1 MRIYLFFCLFLSSL
15 SVGAQGILPFNNP
28 DLPVEERVEDL
39 VRRLTLHEKVLLMC
53 DYSSSVPR
61 LGIKQYNWWNEAL
74 HGVGRAGLATVFPQA
89 IGMAAT
95 FDDCAV
101 KQVFECVSDEARAK
115 YHHSENKDGS
125 ERYQG
130 LTFWTPNVNIFRDP
144 RWGRG
149 QETYGEDPYLTS
161 RMGLAVVR
169 GLQGP
174 PESKYDKLH
183 ACAKHYALH
192 SGPEWNRHRFD
203 VENISPRDLWETYL
217 PAFKALVQQGG
228 VKEVMCAYNR
238 FEGEPCCGSNRLL
251 YNILREEWGFDGLVV
266 SDCGAIS
273 DFYLKG
279 HHETHSTKES
289 AVAAAVKAGTDLDC
303 GVDYQSLEKAVEE
316 GIITE
321 KQIDV
326 SLSRLLKARFEL
338 GLMDE
343 EHLVSWSDIPYTVV
357 DSEKHRAK
365 ALEIA
370 RKSMTLLKNKNGTL
384 PLSKHCGKIAVIGP
398 NANDSIMMWGN
409 YNGFPSH
416 TVTILE
422 GITHKLVGGQVI
434 YDKGCELTTG
444 DTFVSLFNR
453 CSWEGKIGF
462 KASYWNQ
469 LEFAGKEV
477 TETLV
482 GSPFNFHTGGATVF
496 APGVNLNNFTAC
508 YQSIFCPE
516 EDRKVTFNINGDD
529 GYRLFVNGKKVI
541 DYWGQHGAESRS
553 YTLDAHAGM
562 KYDIR
567 IEYMQA
573 GGEGILQFDLG
584 YTKHFNP
591 NEIAATVSDAEAI
604 VFVGGIS
611 PKVEGEELPVSFPG
625 FRGGDRTVIE
635 LPQVQRDLLQE
646 LYKTGKPIILILC
659 SGSAIGLS
667 AEVDLADAIIQAWY
681 PGQAGGTAV
690 ADVLF
695 GDYNPAGRLPVTFYK
710 ATEQLPDFEDYNM
723 QGRTYRYFKGEA
735 LFPFGYGLSYTS
747 FEIGKA
753 QLSKK
758 RIHAN
763 ESVNLDLWIKNT
775 GERDGEEVIQVYIRK
790 NKGSYQ
796 KLDRELAEV
805 TSKGIQLYC
814 REILKKGNNYDIC
827 AVYETGSTGI
837 YSFSYNDEFIVNEY
851 WHERNFSDRDEKNL
865 YINGVR

>member
-1 MRIYLFFCLFLSSL
+1 M
-15 SVGAQGILPFNNP
+15 
-28 DLPVEERVEDL
+28 
-39 VRRLTLHEKVLLMC
+39 
-53 DYSSSVPR
+53 
-61 LGIKQYNWWNEAL
+61 
-74 HGVGRAGLATVFPQA
+74 
-89 IGMAAT
+89 
-95 FDDCAV
+95 
-101 KQVFECVSDEARAK
+101 
-115 YHHSENKDGS
+115 
-125 ERYQG
+125 
-130 LTFWTPNVNIFRDP
+130 TFWTPNVNIFRDP

-174 PESKYDKLH
+174 SESKYDKLH

-384 PLSKHCGKIAVIGP
+384 PLSKYCGKIAVIGP

-453 CSWEGKIGF
+453 CSWKGKIGF

-469 LEFAGKEV
+469 LEFSGKEV

-496 APGVNLNNFTAC
+496 APDVNLNNFTAC

-529 GYRLFVNGKKVI
+529 GYRVFVNGKKVI
-541 DYWGQHGAESRS
+541 DNWGQHGAEARS
-553 YTLDAHAGM
+553 YILDAHAGM

-646 LYKTGKPIILILC
+646 LYKTGKPVILILC

-710 ATEQLPDFEDYNM
+710 TTEQLPDFEDYNM

-790 NKGSYQ
+790 LKDKEGPLKTLRAFKRVHVKSGEKKQISIHLPNDSFEFFDPEFNVMRVMAGEY
-796 KLDRELAEV
+796 EV
-805 TSKGIQLYC
+805 LYGTSSEGKD
-814 REILKKGNNYDIC
+814 LKKI
-827 AVYETGSTGI
+827 
-837 YSFSYNDEFIVNEY
+837 
-851 WHERNFSDRDEKNL
+851 K
-865 YINGVR
+865 VRIQ

>member
-1 MRIYLFFCLFLSSL
+1 M
-15 SVGAQGILPFNNP
+15 
-28 DLPVEERVEDL
+28 
-39 VRRLTLHEKVLLMC
+39 
-53 DYSSSVPR
+53 
-61 LGIKQYNWWNEAL
+61 
-74 HGVGRAGLATVFPQA
+74 
-89 IGMAAT
+89 
-95 FDDCAV
+95 
-101 KQVFECVSDEARAK
+101 
-115 YHHSENKDGS
+115 
-125 ERYQG
+125 
-130 LTFWTPNVNIFRDP
+130 
-144 RWGRG
+144 
-149 QETYGEDPYLTS
+149 
-161 RMGLAVVR
+161 
-169 GLQGP
+169 
-174 PESKYDKLH
+174 
-183 ACAKHYALH
+183 
-192 SGPEWNRHRFD
+192 
-203 VENISPRDLWETYL
+203 
-217 PAFKALVQQGG
+217 
-228 VKEVMCAYNR
+228 
-238 FEGEPCCGSNRLL
+238 
-251 YNILREEWGFDGLVV
+251 
-266 SDCGAIS
+266 
-273 DFYLKG
+273 
-279 HHETHSTKES
+279 
-289 AVAAAVKAGTDLDC
+289 
-303 GVDYQSLEKAVEE
+303 
-316 GIITE
+316 
-321 KQIDV
+321 
-326 SLSRLLKARFEL
+326 

-357 DSEKHRAK
+357 DSEKHRMK

-384 PLSKHCGKIAVIGP
+384 PLSKYCGKIAVIGP

-453 CSWEGKIGF
+453 CSWKGKIGF

-496 APGVNLNNFTAC
+496 APDVNLNNFTAC

-529 GYRLFVNGKKVI
+529 GYRVFVNGKKVI
-541 DYWGQHGAESRS
+541 DNWGQHGAEARS
-553 YTLDAHAGM
+553 YILDAHAGM

-604 VFVGGIS
+604 VFVGGKS
-611 PKVEGEELPVSFPG
+611 PKVEGEELPISFPG

-635 LPQVQRDLLQE
+635 LPQIQRDLLQE
-646 LYKTGKPIILILC
+646 LYKTGKPVILILC

-710 ATEQLPDFEDYNM
+710 TTEQLPDFEDYNM

-790 NKGSYQ
+790 LKDKEGPLKTLRAFKRVHVKSGEKKQISIHLPNDSFEFFDPEFNVMRVMAGEY
-796 KLDRELAEV
+796 EV
-805 TSKGIQLYC
+805 LYGTSSEGKD
-814 REILKKGNNYDIC
+814 LKKI
-827 AVYETGSTGI
+827 
-837 YSFSYNDEFIVNEY
+837 
-851 WHERNFSDRDEKNL
+851 K
-865 YINGVR
+865 VRIQ

>member
-1 MRIYLFFCLFLSSL
+1 MRICFLFCLFLSSL
-15 SVGAQGILPFNNP
+15 SIGAQGILPFNNS
-28 DLPVEERVEDL
+28 DLPVEERAQDL
-39 VRRLTLHEKVLLMC
+39 LQRLTLQEKVLLMC
-53 DYSSSVPR
+53 DYSSPIPR
-61 LGIKQYNWWNEAL
+61 LGIKRYNWWNEAL

-101 KQVFECVSDEARAK
+101 RQAFECVSDEARAK
-115 YHHSENKDGS
+115 YHHSENKEGS

-161 RMGLAVVR
+161 QMGLAVVR

-174 PESKYDKLH
+174 SESKYDKLH

-192 SGPEWNRHRFD
+192 SGPEWNRHSFD
-203 VENISPRDLWETYL
+203 VDSISPRDLWETYL

-238 FEGEPCCGSNRLL
+238 FEGEPCCGSNRML
-251 YNILREEWGFDGLVV
+251 YNILREEWGFDVLDV

-279 HHETHSTKES
+279 HHETHPTKEA

-303 GVDYQSLEKAVEE
+303 GVDYYALQKAVEE

-326 SLSRLLKARFEL
+326 SLFRLLKARFEL

-357 DSEKHRAK
+357 DSEKHREK
-365 ALEIA
+365 ALEMA
-370 RKSMTLLKNKNGTL
+370 RKSMTLLKNDHGTL

-398 NANDSIMMWGN
+398 NANDSVMMWGN

-422 GITHKLVGGQVI
+422 GITHKLGAEQII

-444 DTFVSLFNR
+444 DTFVSLFNQ
-453 CSWEGKIGF
+453 CSWEGSVGF
-462 KASYWNQ
+462 KAFYWNQ
-469 LEFAGKEV
+469 LEFAGEKVAEM
-477 TETLV
+477 LV
-482 GSPFNFHTGGATVF
+482 SSPFNFHTGGATVF

-508 YQSIFCPE
+508 YQSVFCPK
-516 EDRKVTFNINGDD
+516 EDREVTLKINGDD
-529 GYRLFVNGKKVI
+529 GYRIFVNDEKVI
-541 DYWGQHGAESRS
+541 DYWGQHGAESRF
-553 YTLDAHAGM
+553 YTLDAQAGM
-562 KYDIR
+562 KYEIR

-573 GGEGILQFDLG
+573 GGEGTLQFDLG
-584 YTKHFNP
+584 YTKRFNP
-591 NEIAATVSDAEAI
+591 NEIATRVGDAEVI

-625 FRGGDRTVIE
+625 FKGGDRTVIE

-646 LYKTGKPIILILC
+646 LHKTGKPVILILC

-667 AEVDLADAIIQAWY
+667 AEVGLADAIIQAWY

-710 ATEQLPDFEDYNM
+710 ATEQLPDFEDYSM
-723 QGRTYRYFKGEA
+723 QGRTYRYFEGEA

-753 QLSKK
+753 RLSKK
-758 RIHAN
+758 RIREN
-763 ESVNLDLWIKNT
+763 ESVSLKLTVENT
-775 GERDGEEVIQVYIRK
+775 GKLDGDEVIQIYIRK
-790 NKGSYQ
+790 LQDKEGPL
-796 KLDRELAEV
+796 KTLRAFKRFHLRAGEKKDV
-805 TSKGIQLYC
+805 TFHLQNDHFNFFDTESNTMRVMPGEY
-814 REILKKGNNYDIC
+814 EILYG
-827 AVYETGSTGI
+827 AS
-837 YSFSYNDEFIVNEY
+837 SL
-851 WHERNFSDRDEKNL
+851 EKDL
-865 YINGVR
+865 RRINIKIE

>member
-1 MRIYLFFCLFLSSL
+1 MTSFMHVPNIMHYI
-15 SVGAQGILPFNNP
+15 A
-28 DLPVEERVEDL
+28 
-39 VRRLTLHEKVLLMC
+39 VR
-53 DYSSSVPR
+53 
-61 LGIKQYNWWNEAL
+61 
-74 HGVGRAGLATVFPQA
+74 
-89 IGMAAT
+89 
-95 FDDCAV
+95 
-101 KQVFECVSDEARAK
+101 
-115 YHHSENKDGS
+115 
-125 ERYQG
+125 
-130 LTFWTPNVNIFRDP
+130 
-144 RWGRG
+144 
-149 QETYGEDPYLTS
+149 
-161 RMGLAVVR
+161 
-169 GLQGP
+169 
-174 PESKYDKLH
+174 
-183 ACAKHYALH
+183 
-192 SGPEWNRHRFD
+192 SGTDHRFD

-303 GVDYQSLEKAVEE
+303 GVDYQSLEKAVEK

-338 GLMDE
+338 GVMDE

-357 DSEKHRAK
+357 DSEKHRMK

-384 PLSKHCGKIAVIGP
+384 PLSKYCGKIAVIGP

-453 CSWEGKIGF
+453 CSWKGKIGF

-477 TETLV
+477 TET
-482 GSPFNFHTGGATVF
+482 TGRFLLLISIRWGY
-496 APGVNLNNFTAC
+496 GLCSGRNLNNFTAC

-529 GYRLFVNGKKVI
+529 GYRVFVNGKKVI
-541 DYWGQHGAESRS
+541 DNWGQHGAEARS
-553 YTLDAHAGM
+553 YILDAHAGM

-635 LPQVQRDLLQE
+635 LPQIQRDLLQE
-646 LYKTGKPIILILC
+646 LYKTGKPVILILC

-710 ATEQLPDFEDYNM
+710 TTEQLPDFEDYNM

-790 NKGSYQ
+790 LKDKEGPLKTLRAFKRVHVKSGEKKQISIHLPNDSFEFFDPEFNVMRVMTGEY
-796 KLDRELAEV
+796 EV
-805 TSKGIQLYC
+805 LYGTSSEGKD
-814 REILKKGNNYDIC
+814 LKKI
-827 AVYETGSTGI
+827 
-837 YSFSYNDEFIVNEY
+837 
-851 WHERNFSDRDEKNL
+851 K
-865 YINGVR
+865 VRIQ

>member
-1 MRIYLFFCLFLSSL
+1 MKQFIITLCLSTVTLTCMAQNEPYKNPNLS
-15 SVGAQGILPFNNP
+15 P
-28 DLPVEERVEDL
+28 EERAEDL
-39 VRRLTLHEKVLLMC
+39 LGRLTLKEKAILMQNE
-53 DYSSSVPR
+53 SFAIER
-61 LGIKQYNWWNEAL
+61 LGIAHYDWWNEAL
-74 HGVGRAGLATVFPQA
+74 HGVARAGIATVYP
-89 IGMAAT
+89 ITMGMASS
-95 FDDCAV
+95 FDDKAIEGI
-101 KQVFECVSDEARAK
+101 FTAISDEARAK
-115 YHHSENKDGS
+115 YHDAHRKGRRGVRCE
-125 ERYQG
+125 G

-174 PESKYDKLH
+174 SESKYDKLH

-303 GVDYQSLEKAVEE
+303 GVDYQSLEKAVEK

-338 GLMDE
+338 GVMDE

-357 DSEKHRAK
+357 DSEKHRMK

-384 PLSKHCGKIAVIGP
+384 PLSKYCGKIAVIGP

-453 CSWEGKIGF
+453 CSWKGKIGF

-496 APGVNLNNFTAC
+496 APDVNLNNFTAC

-529 GYRLFVNGKKVI
+529 GYRVFVNGKKVI
-541 DYWGQHGAESRS
+541 DNWGQHGAEARS
-553 YTLDAHAGM
+553 YILDAHAGM

-635 LPQVQRDLLQE
+635 LPQIQRDLLQE
-646 LYKTGKPIILILC
+646 LYKTGKPVILILC

-710 ATEQLPDFEDYNM
+710 TTEQLPDFEDYNM

-790 NKGSYQ
+790 LKDKEGPLKTLRAFKRVHVKSGEKKQISIHLPNDSFEFFDPEFNVMRVMTGEY
-796 KLDRELAEV
+796 EV
-805 TSKGIQLYC
+805 LYGTSSEGKD
-814 REILKKGNNYDIC
+814 LKKI
-827 AVYETGSTGI
+827 
-837 YSFSYNDEFIVNEY
+837 
-851 WHERNFSDRDEKNL
+851 K
-865 YINGVR
+865 VRIQ

>member
-1 MRIYLFFCLFLSSL
+1 
-15 SVGAQGILPFNNP
+15 
-28 DLPVEERVEDL
+28 
-39 VRRLTLHEKVLLMC
+39 
-53 DYSSSVPR
+53 
-61 LGIKQYNWWNEAL
+61 
-74 HGVGRAGLATVFPQA
+74 
-89 IGMAAT
+89 
-95 FDDCAV
+95 
-101 KQVFECVSDEARAK
+101 
-115 YHHSENKDGS
+115 
-125 ERYQG
+125 
-130 LTFWTPNVNIFRDP
+130 
-144 RWGRG
+144 
-149 QETYGEDPYLTS
+149 
-161 RMGLAVVR
+161 MGLAVVR

-174 PESKYDKLH
+174 SESKYDKLH

-303 GVDYQSLEKAVEE
+303 GVDYQSLEKAVEK

-357 DSEKHRAK
+357 DSEKHRMK

-384 PLSKHCGKIAVIGP
+384 PLSKYCGKIAVIGP

-453 CSWEGKIGF
+453 CSWKGKIGF

-482 GSPFNFHTGGATVF
+482 GSSFNFHTGGATVF
-496 APGVNLNNFTAC
+496 APDVNLNNFTAC

-529 GYRLFVNGKKVI
+529 GYRVFVNGKKVI
-541 DYWGQHGAESRS
+541 DNWGQHGAEARS
-553 YTLDAHAGM
+553 YILDAHAGM

-604 VFVGGIS
+604 VFVGGKS
-611 PKVEGEELPVSFPG
+611 PKVEGEELPISFPG

-635 LPQVQRDLLQE
+635 LPQIQRDLLQE
-646 LYKTGKPIILILC
+646 LYKTGKPVILILC

-710 ATEQLPDFEDYNM
+710 TTEQLPDFEDYNM

-790 NKGSYQ
+790 LKDKEGPLKTLRAFKRVHVKSGEKKQISIHLPNDSFEFFDPEFNVMRVMTGEY
-796 KLDRELAEV
+796 EV
-805 TSKGIQLYC
+805 LYGTSSEGKD
-814 REILKKGNNYDIC
+814 LKKI
-827 AVYETGSTGI
+827 
-837 YSFSYNDEFIVNEY
+837 
-851 WHERNFSDRDEKNL
+851 K
-865 YINGVR
+865 VRIQ

>member
-1 MRIYLFFCLFLSSL
+1 
-15 SVGAQGILPFNNP
+15 
-28 DLPVEERVEDL
+28 
-39 VRRLTLHEKVLLMC
+39 
-53 DYSSSVPR
+53 
-61 LGIKQYNWWNEAL
+61 
-74 HGVGRAGLATVFPQA
+74 
-89 IGMAAT
+89 MAAT

-174 PESKYDKLH
+174 SESKYDKLH

-303 GVDYQSLEKAVEE
+303 GVDYQSLEKAVEK

-357 DSEKHRAK
+357 DSEKHRMK

-384 PLSKHCGKIAVIGP
+384 PLSKYCGKIAVIGP

-453 CSWEGKIGF
+453 CSWKGKIGF

-496 APGVNLNNFTAC
+496 APDVNLNNFTAC

-529 GYRLFVNGKKVI
+529 GYRVFVNGKKVI
-541 DYWGQHGAESRS
+541 DNWGQHGAEARS
-553 YTLDAHAGM
+553 YILDAHAGM

-604 VFVGGIS
+604 VFVGGKS
-611 PKVEGEELPVSFPG
+611 PKVEGEELPISFPG

-635 LPQVQRDLLQE
+635 LPQIQRDLLQE
-646 LYKTGKPIILILC
+646 LYKTGKPVILILC

-710 ATEQLPDFEDYNM
+710 TTEQLPDFEDYNM

-790 NKGSYQ
+790 LKDKEGPLKTLRAFKRVHVKSGEKKQISIHLPNDSFEFFDPEFNVMRVMTGEY
-796 KLDRELAEV
+796 EV
-805 TSKGIQLYC
+805 LYGTSSEGKD
-814 REILKKGNNYDIC
+814 LKKI
-827 AVYETGSTGI
+827 
-837 YSFSYNDEFIVNEY
+837 
-851 WHERNFSDRDEKNL
+851 K
-865 YINGVR
+865 VRIQ

>member
-174 PESKYDKLH
+174 SESKYDKLH

-303 GVDYQSLEKAVEE
+303 GVDYQSLEKAVEK

-357 DSEKHRAK
+357 DSEKHRMK

-384 PLSKHCGKIAVIGP
+384 PLSKYCGKIAVIGP

-453 CSWEGKIGF
+453 CSWKGKIGF

-477 TETLV
+477 TETLI

-496 APGVNLNNFTAC
+496 APDVNLNNFTAC

-529 GYRLFVNGKKVI
+529 GYRVFVNGKKVI
-541 DYWGQHGAESRS
+541 DNWGQHGAEARS
-553 YTLDAHAGM
+553 YILDAHAGM

-611 PKVEGEELPVSFPG
+611 PKVEGEELPISFPG

-635 LPQVQRDLLQE
+635 LPQIQRDLLQE
-646 LYKTGKPIILILC
+646 LYKTGKPVILILC

-710 ATEQLPDFEDYNM
+710 TTEQLPDFEDYNM

-790 NKGSYQ
+790 LKDKEGPLKTLRAFKRVHVKSGEKKQISIHLPNDSFEFFDPEFNVMRVMAGEY
-796 KLDRELAEV
+796 EV
-805 TSKGIQLYC
+805 LYGTSSEGKD
-814 REILKKGNNYDIC
+814 LKKI
-827 AVYETGSTGI
+827 
-837 YSFSYNDEFIVNEY
+837 
-851 WHERNFSDRDEKNL
+851 K
-865 YINGVR
+865 VRIQ

>member
-1 MRIYLFFCLFLSSL
+1 
-15 SVGAQGILPFNNP
+15 
-28 DLPVEERVEDL
+28 
-39 VRRLTLHEKVLLMC
+39 
-53 DYSSSVPR
+53 
-61 LGIKQYNWWNEAL
+61 
-74 HGVGRAGLATVFPQA
+74 
-89 IGMAAT
+89 
-95 FDDCAV
+95 
-101 KQVFECVSDEARAK
+101 
-115 YHHSENKDGS
+115 
-125 ERYQG
+125 
-130 LTFWTPNVNIFRDP
+130 
-144 RWGRG
+144 
-149 QETYGEDPYLTS
+149 
-161 RMGLAVVR
+161 MGLAVVR

-174 PESKYDKLH
+174 SESKYDKLH

-303 GVDYQSLEKAVEE
+303 GVDYQSLEKAVEK

-338 GLMDE
+338 GVMDE

-357 DSEKHRAK
+357 DSEKHRMK

-384 PLSKHCGKIAVIGP
+384 PLSKYCGKIAVIGP

-453 CSWEGKIGF
+453 CSWKGKIGF

-496 APGVNLNNFTAC
+496 APDVNLNNFTAC

-529 GYRLFVNGKKVI
+529 GYRVFVNGKKVI
-541 DYWGQHGAESRS
+541 DNWGQHGAEARS
-553 YTLDAHAGM
+553 YILDAHAGM

-635 LPQVQRDLLQE
+635 LPQIQRDLLQE
-646 LYKTGKPIILILC
+646 LYKTGKPVILILC

-710 ATEQLPDFEDYNM
+710 TTEQLPDFEDYNM

-790 NKGSYQ
+790 LKDKEGPLKTLRAFKRVHVKSGEKKQISIHLPNDSFEFFDPEFNVMRVMTGEY
-796 KLDRELAEV
+796 EV
-805 TSKGIQLYC
+805 LYGTSSEGKD
-814 REILKKGNNYDIC
+814 LKKI
-827 AVYETGSTGI
+827 
-837 YSFSYNDEFIVNEY
+837 
-851 WHERNFSDRDEKNL
+851 K
-865 YINGVR
+865 VRIQ

>member
-1 MRIYLFFCLFLSSL
+1 
-15 SVGAQGILPFNNP
+15 
-28 DLPVEERVEDL
+28 
-39 VRRLTLHEKVLLMC
+39 
-53 DYSSSVPR
+53 
-61 LGIKQYNWWNEAL
+61 
-74 HGVGRAGLATVFPQA
+74 
-89 IGMAAT
+89 
-95 FDDCAV
+95 
-101 KQVFECVSDEARAK
+101 
-115 YHHSENKDGS
+115 
-125 ERYQG
+125 
-130 LTFWTPNVNIFRDP
+130 
-144 RWGRG
+144 
-149 QETYGEDPYLTS
+149 
-161 RMGLAVVR
+161 
-169 GLQGP
+169 
-174 PESKYDKLH
+174 
-183 ACAKHYALH
+183 
-192 SGPEWNRHRFD
+192 
-203 VENISPRDLWETYL
+203 
-217 PAFKALVQQGG
+217 
-228 VKEVMCAYNR
+228 
-238 FEGEPCCGSNRLL
+238 
-251 YNILREEWGFDGLVV
+251 
-266 SDCGAIS
+266 
-273 DFYLKG
+273 
-279 HHETHSTKES
+279 
-289 AVAAAVKAGTDLDC
+289 
-303 GVDYQSLEKAVEE
+303 VDYQSLEKAVEE

-790 NKGSYQ
+790 LKDKEGPLKTLRAFKRVHVKSGEKKQISIHLPNDSFEFFDPEFNVMRVMTGEY
-796 KLDRELAEV
+796 EV
-805 TSKGIQLYC
+805 LYGTSSEGKD
-814 REILKKGNNYDIC
+814 LKKI
-827 AVYETGSTGI
+827 
-837 YSFSYNDEFIVNEY
+837 
-851 WHERNFSDRDEKNL
+851 K
-865 YINGVR
+865 VRIQ